1 MFQTFFSGFAGG
13 LERPFL
19 DRGNFA
25 VCNLGFFFRA
35 VALLI
40 LLVAL

>member
-19 DRGNFA
+19 DRDNFA
-25 VCNLGFFFRA
+25 VCNLPFFFRA
-35 VALLI
+35 RALLI
-40 LLVAL
+40 LLVVL